1 MEDQNE
7 TRLEFPLVFPLKIIG
22 KNEDDFE
29 VFVLDIVRRHF
40 PELLEENI
48 ISHRSRGDKYI
59 SVSVEFWAESREQV
73 DALCAELGSHKRVMT
88 LL

>member
-1 MEDQNE
+1 MDNKNAA
-7 TRLEFPLVFPLKIIG
+7 RLEFPLVFPLKIIG

-29 VFVLDIVRRHF
+29 VFVLEIVRRHF
-40 PELLEENI
+40 PDLLEENI
-48 ISHRSRGDKYI
+48 ISHLSSGDKYI

-73 DALCAELGSHKRVMT
+73 DSLCAELGSHKRVMT